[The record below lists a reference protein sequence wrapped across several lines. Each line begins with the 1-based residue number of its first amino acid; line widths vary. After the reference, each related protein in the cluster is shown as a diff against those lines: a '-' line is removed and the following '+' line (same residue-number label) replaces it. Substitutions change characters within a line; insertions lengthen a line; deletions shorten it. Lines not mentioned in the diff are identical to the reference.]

1 MHRVPLT
8 VRQQAARYASRFCQ
22 FQQNNQVCLGVQ
34 LDSGNVVDVSAA
46 AQDLKT
52 LINGGSAAMAKVDE
66 LTKNQTG
73 TPIDQ
78 LKLAPA
84 IHNAEK
90 VICVGLNY
98 RDHCEE
104 QDLPIPKEPVIFNK
118 FPSTLTA
125 AGDAIQLPKIKG
137 GCNTDLEAELA
148 IIIGK
153 SGKNI
158 AKENA
163 MDHVFGYTIAN
174 DVSGRD
180 WQKKRNGG
188 QWLLGKTF
196 DTFCPL
202 GPVVDTSLNPS
213 SLTIKSWINDDLM
226 QDSNT
231 KHLVFDI
238 PFIINWL
245 SQVCTLKEGDV
256 ILTGTPGGVG
266 MHRSPPKYL
275 QPGETCTIEIEGLGK
290 LVSPVV
296 MEE

>member
-1 MHRVPLT
+1 M
-8 VRQQAARYASRFCQ
+8 RFCQ
-22 FQQNNQVCLGVQ
+22 FQQNQQVCLGVQ
-34 LDSGNVVDVSAA
+34 LENGNIVDVSEA

-52 LINGGSAAMAKVDE
+52 LILGGSEAMEKVDQLVKSSNGG
-66 LTKNQTG
+66 
-73 TPIDQ
+73 TPLEK

-104 QDLPIPKEPVIFNK
+104 QDKPIPKEPVIFNK
-118 FPSTLTA
+118 FPSTVIA
-125 AGDAIQLPKIKG
+125 HGEAIELPKI
-137 GCNTDLEAELA
+137 GCNTDLEGEMA

-153 SGKNI
+153 SGRHI
-158 AKENA
+158 SKENA
-163 MDHVFGYTIAN
+163 MSHVFGYTIAN

-202 GPVVDTSLNPS
+202 GPVVDTTLDPS
-213 SLTIKSWINDDLM
+213 SLSIKSWINDDLM

-231 KHLVFDI
+231 KHLIFDI

-245 SQVCTLKEGDV
+245 SQICTLKEGDV

-266 MHRSPPKYL
+266 MHRTPPKYL
-275 QPGETCTIEIEGLGK
+275 QPGETCTVEIEGLGR
-290 LVSPVV
+290 LVSPVI
-296 MEE
+296 MEQ

>member
-1 MHRVPLT
+1 MNRFGKISI
-8 VRQQAARYASRFCQ
+8 RSASRFCQ
-22 FQQNNQVCLGVQ
+22 FKNNGTVCLGAQ
-34 LDSGNVVDVSAA
+34 NQDGNIVDVSNV

-52 LINGGSAAMAKVDE
+52 LIQGGQELANKVATASQNGAGV
-66 LTKNQTG
+66 
-73 TPIDQ
+73 PISSLQ
-78 LKLAPA
+78 LAPA
-84 IHNAEK
+84 IHNPEK
-90 VICVGLNY
+90 IICVGLNY

-104 QDLPIPKEPVIFNK
+104 QDKPIPAEPVIFNK
-118 FPSTLTA
+118 FPSTLIA
-125 AGDAIQLPKIKG
+125 AGEAIQLPKI

-153 SGKNI
+153 DGRHIS
-158 AKENA
+158 KENA
-163 MDHVFGYTIAN
+163 FDHVFGYTIAN

-202 GPVVDTSLNPS
+202 GPIIDTTLDPTSLS
-213 SLTIKSWINDDLM
+213 IKSWINDDLM

-231 KHLVFDI
+231 KHLIFNI

-245 SQVCTLKEGDV
+245 SQICTLKQGDV

-275 QPGETCTIEIEGLGK
+275 QPGEKCVIEIQGLGRME
-290 LVSPVV
+290 SPVV
-296 MEE
+296 MEK

>member
-1 MHRVPLT
+1 M
-8 VRQQAARYASRFCQ
+8 RFCQ
-22 FQQNNQVCLGVQ
+22 FKNNGNVCLGSQ
-34 LDSGNVVDVSAA
+34 NQDGNIVDVSNV

-52 LINGGSAAMAKVDE
+52 LIQGGQELVNKVAKASQNDAGV
-66 LTKNQTG
+66 
-73 TPIDQ
+73 PISSLQ
-78 LKLAPA
+78 LAPV
-84 IHNAEK
+84 IHNPEK
-90 VICVGLNY
+90 IICVGLNY

-104 QDLPIPKEPVIFNK
+104 QDKPIPVEPVIFNK
-118 FPSTLTA
+118 FPSTLIA
-125 AGDAIQLPKIKG
+125 AGEAIQLPKI

-153 SGKNI
+153 DGRHIS
-158 AKENA
+158 KENA
-163 MDHVFGYTIAN
+163 FEHVFGYTIAN

-202 GPVVDTSLNPS
+202 GPIVDTTLDPTSLS
-213 SLTIKSWINDDLM
+213 IKSWINDDLM

-231 KHLVFDI
+231 KHLIFNI

-245 SQVCTLKEGDV
+245 SQICTLKQGDV

-275 QPGETCTIEIEGLGK
+275 QAGEKCIIEIEGLGK
-290 LVSPVV
+290 MESPVV
-296 MEE
+296 MEK